1 MDRAFERGA
10 EQAPCTRQL
19 QRGLK
24 RLRFDDPA
32 LEAEFRRRYIDLH
45 IGRIRAA
52 IVLAV
57 LLVLMVSALDLLT
70 APAPVRM
77 SVFVEKLTLL
87 LPLPLATLWISYH
100 PRFYHH
106 VNWAMF
112 AAIATSGFVFAA
124 VHIRAGLAGHTL
136 PYDSLLL
143 LVVFA
148 YFLSSLLWPACVIA
162 ALLVTLA
169 AMASDVAVGLEGAQL
184 TYHGLYLVAVNLIGM
199 VGSYMLERV
208 SRLDYL
214 HAGSASEMADIDR
227 VTSLRSATSFERR
240 LERWWR
246 KGQQRGTRVG
256 LMLVDIDYFRRF
268 DQSCG
273 HFAAERALR
282 AIAQSIQGLRSTR
295 ECFLARMDDDG
306 FGVIMRDASGDA
318 LQQLAEEIREAVGRL
333 HVQHPD
339 SPIASE
345 LTVTIAGRV
354 LQPAEGHG
362 ADAAFEQVRADLN
375 HLKRCNRNRI
385 WIEESYLPSE
395 LPDKVTPLRRQQT
408 PS

>member
-1 MDRAFERGA
+1 MQERSVVEIAGRVAVSQQDPARGHQAFDADRAPGVEFAGADAHFGAKTVAIPIGKACAGIDEHPCCVDAAKKPFGGRVVLRDDAFGVPAAMLSDVGQRRVQVGHHAQVHFRGA
-10 EQAPCTRQL
+10 VLPVEV
-19 QRGLK
+19 G
-24 RLRFDDPA
+24 
-32 LEAEFRRRYIDLH
+32 
-45 IGRIRAA
+45 
-52 IVLAV
+52 IV
-57 LLVLMVSALDLLT
+57 
-70 APAPVRM
+70 
-77 SVFVEKLTLL
+77 
-87 LPLPLATLWISYH
+87 
-100 PRFYHH
+100 
-106 VNWAMF
+106 
-112 AAIATSGFVFAA
+112 G
-124 VHIRAGLAGHTL
+124 VH
-136 PYDSLLL
+136 D
-143 LVVFA
+143 
-148 YFLSSLLWPACVIA
+148 
-162 ALLVTLA
+162 
-169 AMASDVAVGLEGAQL
+169 
-184 TYHGLYLVAVNLIGM
+184 
-199 VGSYMLERV
+199 
-208 SRLDYL
+208 
-214 HAGSASEMADIDR
+214 HAGG
-227 VTSLRSATSFERR
+227 FERR